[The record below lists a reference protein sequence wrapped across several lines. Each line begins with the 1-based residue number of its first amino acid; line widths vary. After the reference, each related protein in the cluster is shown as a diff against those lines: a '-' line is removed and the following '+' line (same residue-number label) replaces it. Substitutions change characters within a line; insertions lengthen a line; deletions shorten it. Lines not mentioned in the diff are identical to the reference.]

1 MKPIH
6 HPKSNAEDRNQKS
19 MPTMIADIF
28 MFIPKSEYFGYLVFK
43 CKHFGCNIFHTKTH
57 LRKNSWRGTG
67 TRVVSLVA
75 TLLALLTHFFWI
87 IISPLSFELLST
99 LNSNQHFVLLTFF
112 STSLQ
117 NLLIFLHA
125 EASLEP
131 TSVSGLVGQSLNFH
145 VYISKYIF
153 AKWVYWFWSLKSTCH
168 FNLIRIPQNYYWAF

>member
-19 MPTMIADIF
+19 MPTMIADTF
-28 MFIPKSEYFGYLVFK
+28 MFISKSEYFGYLVLK
-43 CKHFGCNIFHTKTH
+43 CKHFGCVIFHTKTH

-99 LNSNQHFVLLTFF
+99 LNSNQHFVLLTFY
-112 STSLQ
+112 STLR
-117 NLLIFLHA
+117 
-125 EASLEP
+125 
-131 TSVSGLVGQSLNFH
+131 
-145 VYISKYIF
+145 
-153 AKWVYWFWSLKSTCH
+153 VYWFWSLKSNCH
-168 FNLIRIPQNYYWAF
+168 FNQITSLTRNAWSIWIINDIFKNH

>member
-1 MKPIH
+1 M
-6 HPKSNAEDRNQKS
+6 PKTAIRRVCQPWLQTSLCLFQKVN
-19 MPTMIADIF
+19 TLDIWF
-28 MFIPKSEYFGYLVFK
+28 LDVNI
-43 CKHFGCNIFHTKTH
+43 FGCNIFHTKTH

-117 NLLIFLHA
+117 NLLIFYMRLH
-125 EASLEP
+125 
-131 TSVSGLVGQSLNFH
+131 TSRTYLGEWVGRSVTRFPRIFPSIFLQSEFIGFE
-145 VYISKYIF
+145 V
-153 AKWVYWFWSLKSTCH
+153 
-168 FNLIRIPQNYYWAF
+168 

>member
-1 MKPIH
+1 M
-6 HPKSNAEDRNQKS
+6 PKTAIRRICQPWLRTSLCLFQKVN
-19 MPTMIADIF
+19 TLDILF
-28 MFIPKSEYFGYLVFK
+28 LNVNI
-43 CKHFGCNIFHTKTH
+43 CGCVIFHTKTH

-87 IISPLSFELLST
+87 LISPLSFELLST

-131 TSVSGLVGQSLNFH
+131 TSVSGLVGQSLDFH
-145 VYISKYIF
+145 VYF
-153 AKWVYWFWSLKSTCH
+153 QVYFCKVSLLVLKSKV
-168 FNLIRIPQNYYWAF
+168 NLSL

>member
-28 MFIPKSEYFGYLVFK
+28 MFISKSEYFGYLVLK

-87 IISPLSFELLST
+87 LISPLSFELLST

-117 NLLIFLHA
+117 NLLIFYMRLH
-125 EASLEP
+125 
-131 TSVSGLVGQSLNFH
+131 TSRTYLGEWVGRSVTRFPRIFPSIFLQSEFIGFE
-145 VYISKYIF
+145 V
-153 AKWVYWFWSLKSTCH
+153 
-168 FNLIRIPQNYYWAF
+168 